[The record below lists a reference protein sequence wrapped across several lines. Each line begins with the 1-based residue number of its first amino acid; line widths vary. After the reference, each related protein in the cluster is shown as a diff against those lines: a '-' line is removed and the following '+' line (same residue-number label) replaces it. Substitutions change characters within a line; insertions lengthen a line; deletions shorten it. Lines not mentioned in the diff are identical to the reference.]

1 MFAFEE
7 VHYVMGQKTGYTRIQ
22 RIEILPDLPEEMF
35 HPSDLKN
42 KTPDKMAETK
52 KIQEQG

>member
-1 MFAFEE
+1 LL
-7 VHYVMGQKTGYTRIQ
+7 VTQSGYTRIQ
-22 RIEILPDLPEEMF
+22 RIEILSDLPEQLF

-52 KIQEQG
+52 NIKGQG